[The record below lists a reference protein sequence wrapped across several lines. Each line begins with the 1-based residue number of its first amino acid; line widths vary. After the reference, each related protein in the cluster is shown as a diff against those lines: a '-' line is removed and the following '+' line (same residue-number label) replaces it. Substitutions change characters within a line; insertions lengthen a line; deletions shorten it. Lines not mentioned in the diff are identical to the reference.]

1 MRTIFFRALA
11 LLAVIIL
18 VPSSTQVTADS
29 NSFLYLPIVGKN
41 QNQPADVA
49 IIADHTSVNLKNVPP
64 AYIDKAKRELHIYY
78 GHTSHGSQ
86 LVTGMSGLVTFA
98 NNGGLG
104 LDLPANFFSGLDL
117 TEGGNDAGYY
127 PTWVNQ
133 TRAYL
138 GTPDPVT
145 GRGRS
150 HPNTNVV
157 MWSWCGQ
164 VSDISESTLISNYLQ
179 PMSQL
184 EIDYPGIQFVYMTG
198 HSDGTGE
205 TGNLHLRNQQIRQ
218 YAINNHKVLF
228 DFYDIELYD
237 PDGNY
242 YGDKKVDDG
251 CNYDSDNNGSRDKN
265 WASLYQSTHQQNVD
279 WYSCS
284 CAHSVALNCNQKAY
298 AAWYL
303 MARLAGWNGE

>member
-1 MRTIFFRALA
+1 MKTFLFRVFAFLA
-11 LLAVIIL
+11 IL
-18 VPSSTQVTADS
+18 VLVSSSTQVSADPG
-29 NSFLYLPIVGKN
+29 NFLYLPVIGKN
-41 QNQPADVA
+41 QNQPVKVA
-49 IIADHTSVNLKNVPP
+49 IVADHTSVDIKNVPP
-64 AYIDKAKRELHIYY
+64 TFMDKAKRELHIYY

-86 LVTGMSGLVTFA
+86 LVTGMSGLVAFA

-104 LDLPANFFSGLDL
+104 LDLPTGFFSGLDM
-117 TEGGNDAGYY
+117 TEGGYDAGYY

-133 TRAYL
+133 TRSYL
-138 GTPDPVT
+138 GTPDPLT
-145 GRGRS
+145 GRGQS

-164 VSDISESTLISNYLQ
+164 VSGISETTLSTNYLL

-205 TGNLHLRNQQIRQ
+205 GGNLHLRNQQIRQ
-218 YAINNHKVLF
+218 YAIANKKILF

-242 YGDKKVDDG
+242 YGNKHVNDG
-251 CNYDSDNNGSRDKN
+251 CNYDSDNNGSLDKN
-265 WASLYQSTHQQNVD
+265 WATLYQASHLQNVD

-284 CAHSVALNCNQKAY
+284 CAHSVAINCNQKAY

-303 MARLAGWNGE
+303 MARLAGWDGN